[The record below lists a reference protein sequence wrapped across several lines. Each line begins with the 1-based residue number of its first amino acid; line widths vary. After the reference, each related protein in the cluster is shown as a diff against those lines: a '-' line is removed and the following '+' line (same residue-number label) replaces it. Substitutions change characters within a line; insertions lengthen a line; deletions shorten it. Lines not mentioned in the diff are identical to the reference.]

1 MPGALY
7 LRPSPRAFFLVTD
20 SHALVFRQ
28 PSSSESKAS
37 RGVVVA
43 EFLPLEEVDYNDLIK
58 VRGRADGVLG
68 VVSVPSERSPIP
80 EIFLLLLTHSTSLPP
95 LIPSSSLQPSRIISV
110 EFHSLSSPFWDQPE
124 LTNAARSL
132 DYGYDDEYDEVSA
145 TYAAAGG
152 NATQMSAAQQAGLQ
166 HPCSGMKKYL
176 ESGSFF
182 FAQDCK
188 WDISSR
194 LSSSSNWVKEQL
206 SSSGGGHPLEDFD
219 ERFVWNKSLLEPFL
233 DFRKGLGEEM
243 RQSLDEQAMLIP
255 IIQGFC
261 GSLPIHTGR
270 SSISALGMISRL
282 SWKRAGA
289 RFRTRGI
296 DDDGQVANFVETE
309 VLLALEDVCMSYV
322 QVRGSVPLFWQQP
335 SAGLGTLQ
343 QRVEITRP
351 PQATQPAFDKHF
363 LELLSEY
370 NSIHAINLL
379 GQKDAESML
388 SQAYSS
394 HLASLKSALDKAPP
408 EEKERMNAAPRG
420 ALELSPYDFHSAVR
434 LGGHG
439 KVRYDLDKS
448 LREVVSSR
456 ERFGW
461 TVVDMDNGDVVE
473 EQQGVFRTNCLD
485 CLDRTNYVQDVLS
498 TLTITSFLSSV
509 SSPLLSSPTL
519 WSAHRELWAD
529 NGDRLSKIYA
539 GTGAINTSATR
550 SGKKTFAGLLSD
562 ATKSVGRAY
571 INNFQDKGK
580 QAAIDMLLG
589 MMAGQRPVILFDPIS
604 ESVQAALATRANE
617 YSSNRKV
624 TIFSG
629 TWNLNGKA
637 PNEALDSWLFP
648 PNTPE
653 PDIYMIAFQ
662 EIVEL
667 TAGQIL
673 QTDPAKKRMWEK
685 FIMDTFAMRK
695 GGKDSDYML
704 FRGDQLVGTAL
715 IIVVKKHLVPHIRNV
730 ESATKKTGLQG
741 LSGNKGGVA
750 IRLNLYDSTICFVT
764 CHLAAGHSNVGDRNA
779 DWRTVV
785 GGTRFLR
792 GKVIEDHEIIIWA
805 ADFNYRVSLSNLE
818 VRDLIKAND
827 LDALL
832 GADQLLKAMDAGEVF
847 MGYNEGAIRFPPT
860 YKYDNG
866 TDNYDTSEKQR
877 IPAWTDRVLFKG
889 SSLRLQEYTRAELMT
904 SDHRPVYAVFEAT
917 IREIDRAKK
926 EKIAKELVHG
936 LIKIGGEKKLAA
948 KVGVEIGGGGARD
961 LARGM
966 AKVGLSSSKNQRY
979 PPRPNSSASTSE
991 KGSPTL
997 AAGRIRSI
1005 STLQPPSTSAS
1016 SSLRALAPSRSSSS
1030 LSLKERPTPPLP
1042 PRPNLPF
1049 RPSQTF
1055 LHSPT
1060 KPTTRLQAPPSLPP
1074 ASRSRST
1081 SHASANG
1088 TGSGSSTTSAYPG
1101 ATSPAVTPSSTG
1113 DFVIIPQPSTSD
1125 INVSA
1130 GARRAPPLPPR
1141 VTPAPSTKISPS
1153 KSTIKID
1160 NEQKAQA
1167 RREAPPIPRKSLD
1180 INGSPPKEGLMSPV
1194 TPDVLKPKNIL
1205 AGAAGASVNTGTR
1218 TRPIPPKPL
1227 TKTSSGSVAAM
1238 VASLN
1243 GNDKKTNDDTR
1254 TNNPQSTVTSA
1265 DAEQSAGSGPGMTDR
1280 ADVSTSPKSKK
1291 PEPMVPKK
1299 PATLKGAGA
1308 EQ

>member
-1 MPGALY
+1 M
-7 LRPSPRAFFLVTD
+7 
-20 SHALVFRQ
+20 
-28 PSSSESKAS
+28 
-37 RGVVVA
+37 A

-58 VRGRADGVLG
+58 VKGRADGVLG

-80 EIFLLLLTHSTSLPP
+80 EIFLLLLTHSISLPP

-152 NATQMSAAQQAGLQ
+152 NSTQMSAAQQAGLQ

-194 LSSSSNWVKEQL
+194 LSSSSNWVKEQQ

-243 RQSLDEQAMLIP
+243 RQNLDDQAMLIP

-270 SSISALGMISRL
+270 SSNSALGMISRL

-309 VLLALEDVCMSYV
+309 VLLALEGVCMSYV

-335 SAGLGTLQ
+335 NAGLGTLQ

-370 NSIHAINLL
+370 SSIHAINLL

-394 HLASLKSALDKAPP
+394 HLTSLKCALDKAPP

-420 ALELSPYDFHSAVR
+420 TLELSPYDFHSAVR
-434 LGGHG
+434 LGGHD
-439 KVRYDLDKS
+439 KVRYDLDRS

-473 EQQGVFRTNCLD
+473 EQQGVFRVNCLD

-498 TLTITSFLSSV
+498 TLTITSFLSSL

-617 YSSNRKV
+617 YSSTRKV

-648 PNTPE
+648 PDTPE

-695 GGKDSDYML
+695 GGKDSDYVL

-750 IRLNLYDSTICFVT
+750 IRLNLYDSTVCFVT

-805 ADFNYRVSLSNLE
+805 ADFNYRVSLPNLE
-818 VRDLIKAND
+818 VRDLVKANS

-847 MGYNEGAIRFPPT
+847 MGYDEGPIRFPPT

-866 TDNYDTSEKQR
+866 TDSYDTSEKQR

-889 SSLRLQEYTRAELMT
+889 SALRLHEYTRAELMT

-926 EKIAKELVHG
+926 EEIAKELVHG
-936 LIKIGGEKKLAA
+936 LVKSGAEKKIAA

-966 AKVGLSSSKNQRY
+966 AKVGLSPSKNQRY
-979 PPRPNSSASTSE
+979 PPRPSSSASTSE

-1005 STLQPPSTSAS
+1005 STLQPPSTSAT

-1030 LSLKERPTPPLP
+1030 LSLKERSTPPLP
-1042 PRPNLPF
+1042 PRPNLPS
-1049 RPSQTF
+1049 RPSQTL
-1055 LHSPT
+1055 LHSPS
-1060 KPTTRLQAPPSLPP
+1060 KPSTRLQAPPSLPP

-1088 TGSGSSTTSAYPG
+1088 TGLASSVTSAYPG
-1101 ATSPAVTPSSTG
+1101 APSPVTPSSTG

-1130 GARRAPPLPPR
+1130 GARLAPSLPPR
-1141 VTPAPSTKISPS
+1141 AIPVAPKISPS
-1153 KSTIKID
+1153 KNSIKID
-1160 NEQKAQA
+1160 NEQKAPT

-1180 INGSPPKEGLMSPV
+1180 INGSPPKGLMSPV
-1194 TPDVLKPKNIL
+1194 TPDVVKAKNVL
-1205 AGAAGASVNTGTR
+1205 TGAAGASVYAGTRTR

-1254 TNNPQSTVTSA
+1254 TSNPQATLTSA
-1265 DAEQSAGSGPGMTDR
+1265 DAEQSAGSGPAMTDK

-1291 PEPMVPKK
+1291 HAPVVPKK
-1299 PATLKGAGA
+1299 PVALKGAGA